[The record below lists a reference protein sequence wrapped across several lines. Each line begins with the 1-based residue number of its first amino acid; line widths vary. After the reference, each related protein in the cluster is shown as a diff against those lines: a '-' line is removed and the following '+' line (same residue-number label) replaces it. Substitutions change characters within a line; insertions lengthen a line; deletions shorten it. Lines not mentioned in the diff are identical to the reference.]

1 MRRSC
6 SGIPSTPGTSIH
18 RAGLVSGTLL
28 TFCATWLLRWLT
40 VGFTNDHFAHLSRA
54 RQILFGEVPVR
65 DFFDPGFPLHYYAS
79 AAALALSGNNLMGE
93 AILNVTFIAFGA
105 ALTFYLAAR
114 ASGSLL
120 IAAIATAAAVAT
132 FPRLYNY
139 PKVFLYVLALFW
151 AWTYAERRTT
161 SSLVALAC
169 VTAIAFLFR
178 HDHGVYIGLSA
189 IALIVLTHRG
199 ALIPATGALAR
210 YGSMTALFL
219 LPFFAFI
226 QLTTGI
232 LTYYQGMPEVQS
244 IMTVRLP
251 APITIDLSAP
261 LLSIDPSSEG
271 KVSVRWAAG
280 VGGHRRSDL
289 EARYGLTQPVR
300 QAEGT
305 WMYEVTGDATDDLRA
320 LVNDRA
326 VAGTSGI
333 DPDTFRP
340 VVHHRWLRELR
351 NNIPLLRMRL
361 APGVFTEQ
369 NALAWL
375 HGVTMLLPI
384 AGLALMVAG
393 WWRGTMPAAA
403 MAALGTTVV
412 MCAIINQG
420 LIRESPD
427 SRLADVAAPAAVLGA
442 AVSGLLLR
450 GSRLLVT
457 RIVAASFAIVT
468 LGSAAAYGHAGEQI
482 ASARLLAGPRGIR
495 EQLNDVN
502 RQLHLRPIDWY
513 APPGSTGLR
522 ALTRYVFECTAPS
535 DRLLVTWFAPEVFFY
550 AERLFAGGQVYL
562 DPGGWHASPADQQLT
577 VRRLRDERVPITLVS
592 VEWEEAVSKR
602 FPLVHEHLRQ
612 HYVTAARSTFGGER
626 EYAVLVAR
634 SLPPLGVY
642 EPLGLPCFR

>member
-1 MRRSC
+1 M
-6 SGIPSTPGTSIH
+6 
-18 RAGLVSGTLL
+18 
-28 TFCATWLLRWLT
+28 RWLT
-40 VGFTNDHFAHLSRA
+40 VSFTNDHFAHLSRA

-65 DFFDPGFPLHYYAS
+65 DFFDPGFFLQHYAS
-79 AAALALSGNNLMGE
+79 AGALALSGNNLAGE
-93 AILNVTFIAFGA
+93 AILTVTFMAAGA

-151 AWTYAERRTT
+151 AWRYAEKPSAIR
-161 SSLVALAC
+161 LAALAC
-169 VTAIAFLFR
+169 VTAAAFLFR

-199 ALIPATGALAR
+199 ALIPAGGALAR
-210 YGSMTALFL
+210 YGSMTALIL

-226 QLTTGI
+226 QLTAGVV
-232 LTYYQGMPEVQS
+232 TYFRGMPEAPS
-244 IMTVRLP
+244 MTPRLP
-251 APITIDLSAP
+251 APLAIDLSAP
-261 LLSIDPSSEG
+261 LLAIDPSSDG
-271 KVSVRWAAG
+271 KVSVRWVAG
-280 VGGHRRSDL
+280 RRRDL
-289 EARYGLTQPVR
+289 EAHYGLTQPVQ

-305 WMYEVTGDATDDLRA
+305 WMYEVSGEAAGGLQA

-351 NNIPLLRMRL
+351 NSVPVLRMRL

-369 NALAWL
+369 NALGWL

-384 AGLALMVAG
+384 VGLALMAAG
-393 WWRGTMPAAA
+393 WWRGTMPPAT

-412 MCAIINQG
+412 MCAIVNQG

-450 GSRLLVT
+450 GRRSLVT
-457 RIVAASFAIVT
+457 RIVAAFVGIVT
-468 LGSAAAYGHAGEQI
+468 LWSAAAHGHAGEQI
-482 ASARLLAGPRGIR
+482 ASARLLAGPSGVR
-495 EQLNDVN
+495 EQLHDVN
-502 RQLHLRPIDWY
+502 RQLQLRPIDWY

-522 ALTRYVFECTAPS
+522 ALTRYVFECTASS
-535 DRLLVTWFAPEVFFY
+535 DRVLVTWFAPEVFFY

-592 VEWEEAVSKR
+592 VEWEEAVSER
-602 FPLVHEHLRQ
+602 FQLVHEYLQQ
-612 HYVTAARSTFGGER
+612 HYVTAARSTFGGDR
-626 EYAVLVAR
+626 EYAVLVDR
-634 SLPPLGVY
+634 SLPPLGLY